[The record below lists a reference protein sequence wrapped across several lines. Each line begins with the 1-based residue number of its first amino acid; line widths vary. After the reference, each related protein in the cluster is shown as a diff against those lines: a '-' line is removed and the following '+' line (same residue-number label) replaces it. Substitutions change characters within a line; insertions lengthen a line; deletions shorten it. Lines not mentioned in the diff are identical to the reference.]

1 KAGFDD
7 LKQAEEIGD
16 IIAGSIIKYFSNPV
30 NIKTVERLKQQGIQF
45 QMQKSETPL
54 LSDKLAGK
62 SFVVSGVFTISR
74 DGMKALIEKH
84 GGRNVGSISAK
95 TDFVLAGEK
104 MGPEKKKK
112 AESLGVAIIS
122 EEDFYSMIS

>member
-1 KAGFDD
+1 
-7 LKQAEEIGD
+7 
-16 IIAGSIIKYFSNPV
+16 
-30 NIKTVERLKQQGIQF
+30 
-45 QMQKSETPL
+45 MQKSETPL
-54 LSDKLAGK
+54 LSDRLSGK

-74 DGMKALIEKH
+74 DEMKSLIEKH